1 MMIFDIDFDKWIATM
16 LPTFLRL
23 RRVFA
28 FCRALCS
35 PLYLGDD
42 TGCTRASCGR
52 VATTYTG

>member
-28 FCRALCS
+28 FCRALYS
-35 PLYLGDD
+35 ATVALYS
-42 TGCTRASCGR
+42 RSQA
-52 VATTYTG
+52 A